1 MIDYDRIIQRTN
13 IQELRSLF
21 LEGID
26 LAGYK
31 TEPDSQS
38 YEERIRKGERPLLG
52 FIEQLYPDGN
62 VRDTVFELVSNALLV
77 NQEVYTEIGMRVGA
91 QVIYEL
97 LQNDSVKEL
106 HYGKDQPK
114 R

>member
-31 TEPDSQS
+31 AEPDPQS
-38 YEERIRKGERPLLG
+38 YEKRIRKGERPLIE
-52 FIEQLYPDGN
+52 FIEKLYPDGN
-62 VRDTVFELVSNALLV
+62 VRDAVFDLVSNALLV

-91 QVIYEL
+91 KVIYEL
-97 LQNDSVKEL
+97 LQNDSVEEL
-106 HYGKDQPK
+106 YYGKDKSK